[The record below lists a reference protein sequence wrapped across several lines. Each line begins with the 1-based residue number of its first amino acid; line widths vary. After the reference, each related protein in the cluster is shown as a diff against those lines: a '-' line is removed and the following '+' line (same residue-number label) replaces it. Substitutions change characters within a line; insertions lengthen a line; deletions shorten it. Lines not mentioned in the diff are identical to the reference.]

1 MGGWN
6 GGWREGGT
14 ESGTV
19 FCCCAQSVIS
29 LMKWSITQR
38 KIAREGDFRKRRTG
52 CPLLPARPVEYHI
65 SISLVKSDWKLQQKT
80 VPLSVSPSRQSPFQ
94 PPKPRLALSA
104 TTLIKIH
111 FAAVLSCFLTLSD

>member
-14 ESGTV
+14 ERGTV

-38 KIAREGDFRKRRTG
+38 KIAREGN
-52 CPLLPARPVEYHI
+52 VI
-65 SISLVKSDWKLQQKT
+65 KLGF
-80 VPLSVSPSRQSPFQ
+80 VI
-94 PPKPRLALSA
+94 PK
-104 TTLIKIH
+104 
-111 FAAVLSCFLTLSD
+111 

>member
-14 ESGTV
+14 ERGTV

-80 VPLSVSPSRQSPFQ
+80 ALPRQ
-94 PPKPRLALSA
+94 PPFWSSRPCFALSA
-104 TTLIKIH
+104 RALIKID
-111 FAAVLSCFLTLSD
+111 FRENFLGKLCESK